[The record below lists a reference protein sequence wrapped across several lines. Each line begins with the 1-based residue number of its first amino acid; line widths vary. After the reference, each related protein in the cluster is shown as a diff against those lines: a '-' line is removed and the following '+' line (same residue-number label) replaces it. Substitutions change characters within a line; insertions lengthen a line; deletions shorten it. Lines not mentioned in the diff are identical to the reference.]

1 MVSHAESGKLSL
13 HENNNKILKINSV
26 IDVVSGVKKKE
37 SQQIKLGK
45 KKIALSA
52 YAYLI
57 HIFTKIQLCR
67 SDPNSYALKKPNT
80 YT

>member
-26 IDVVSGVKKKE
+26 IDVVTGVKKKE

-45 KKIALSA
+45 RRL
-52 YAYLI
+52 
-57 HIFTKIQLCR
+57 H
-67 SDPNSYALKKPNT
+67 
-80 YT
+80 